1 MKPQFHEDWSKMAAQ
16 QDESRGKK
24 SAIKHVFF
32 SKRGQDFV
40 LLKQVPESSHQTNYL
55 AGTNMLGH

>member
-1 MKPQFHEDWSKMAAQ
+1 MKIGAKWPRNKTKVG
-16 QDESRGKK
+16 GKK